1 MLGLAVGP
9 AVLIP
14 ILFVGFVLLGLF
26 LLSRSRELFRIEIQ
40 DGKQTVVRGYV
51 PAGLLN
57 DFGSAIRHV
66 GRGTISAH
74 KASGHARLSFGGDI
88 DAGAAQRLRNIFGLY
103 PVARLRG
110 PRIDARQTASDVFL
124 VGSLLS
130 FFRNLFR

>member
-1 MLGLAVGP
+1 MLFPLLIVVG
-9 AVLIP
+9 VLVALL
-14 ILFVGFVLLGLF
+14 LF
-26 LLSRSRELFRIEIQ
+26 SRSQELFRIEIQ
-40 DGKQTVVRGYV
+40 DGKQTVVKGYV

-66 GRGTISAH
+66 GRGTITAH
-74 KASGHARLSFGGDI
+74 KSSDHARLSFGGGI

-110 PRIDARQTASDVFL
+110 PRVDKRQAASDIFM

-130 FFRNLFR
+130 FLRNLFR